1 MVISDAPNRLSDAR
15 FCYAIMRK
23 IPYINCVVRLSWYVV
38 PVKSADV
45 SVLIQVKTFSGQF

>member
-45 SVLIQVKTFSGQF
+45 SVLIKVKAFSGQF